1 MTLDTLFF
9 YAFTTLTLGGAALAV
24 TRPSAVHA
32 AIALMVSLLGV
43 AGLYLQLTAEFLFVA
58 QIILYIGGILLL
70 FLFVIMLVNL
80 DAGRG
85 LRQFHRRWTVGA
97 AVTAVA
103 GVVLAVLGS
112 RVQLPPAQRM
122 PETGNVEL
130 VADTL
135 LQDYLVP
142 FEVVSLLLLVAVVG
156 SVLLGRK
163 RA

>member
-1 MTLDTLFF
+1 MNLEALFF
-9 YAFTTLTLGGAALAV
+9 YAFTALALGGALLAI
-24 TRPSAVHA
+24 TRRSAVHA
-32 AIALMVSLLGV
+32 AISLMVSLLGV
-43 AGLYLQLTAEFLFVA
+43 AGLFLLLKAEFLFVS

-85 LRQFHRRWTVGA
+85 LRQFHQRWPIGA
-97 AVTAVA
+97 AVTAIA
-103 GVVLAVLGS
+103 GVAFAVLWS
-112 RVQLPPAQRM
+112 RVQLPPAQQM

-156 SVLLGRK
+156 SVLLARK

>member
-1 MTLDTLFF
+1 MNLEALFF
-9 YAFTTLTLGGAALAV
+9 YAFTTLALGGAALAI
-24 TRPSAVHA
+24 TRRSAVHA
-32 AIALMVSLLGV
+32 AISLMVSLLGV
-43 AGLYLQLTAEFLFVA
+43 AGLYLLLNAEFLFVA

-85 LRQFHRRWTVGA
+85 LRQFHQRWPLGA
-97 AVTAVA
+97 AVTAIA
-103 GVVLAVLGS
+103 GVAFAILWS
-112 RVQLPPAQRM
+112 RAKLPPSQAM
-122 PETGNVEL
+122 PDVGNVEL

-156 SVLLGRK
+156 SVLLARK